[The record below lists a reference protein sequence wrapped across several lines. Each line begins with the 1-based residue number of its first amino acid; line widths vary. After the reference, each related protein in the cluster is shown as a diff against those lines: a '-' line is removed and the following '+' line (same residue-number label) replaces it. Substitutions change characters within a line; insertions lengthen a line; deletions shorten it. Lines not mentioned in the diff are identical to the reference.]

1 MIIAV
6 VGTGKDCPPDAYSL
20 AESVGREIAQRG
32 HTVICGGL
40 NGVME
45 GACKGAKEAGGA
57 TIGIL
62 PGEDPSAANP
72 WVEIPIATGMG
83 YARNLIVVR
92 SAAAVIAIDGAYGT
106 LSEVAHAL
114 GFFIPVIGLKTWS
127 ITRPEGTV
135 DEGVIVADGPAEAVE
150 RAVHAASS
158 DVRGPG

>member
-6 VGTGKDCPPDAYSL
+6 VGTGKDCPPNAFAL
-20 AESVGREIAQRG
+20 AEAVGREIAQRG

-45 GACKGAKEAGGA
+45 GACKGAKQAGGA

-62 PGEDPSAANP
+62 PGEDPSAANRY
-72 WVEIPIATGMG
+72 VDIPIATGMG

-114 GFFIPVIGLKTWS
+114 GFSIPVVGLKTWR
-127 ITRPEGTV
+127 ITRPEGFI
-135 DEGVIVADGPAEAVE
+135 DPGVIVTDNPAEAVE
-150 RAVHAASS
+150 RAVHAAGANG
-158 DVRGPG
+158 RHPG